1 MSFIDQIPDL
11 IDALMSFVV
20 HLDKYREFTLIEF
33 EFKSSWVLQA
43 FGLENKCFTSSVG
56 RHTQRDTFNSCFR

>member
-20 HLDKYREFTLIEF
+20 HLDKNRESTL
-33 EFKSSWVLQA
+33 VLNLILTILGYYKL
-43 FGLENKCFTSSVG
+43 FDLNINVSPPL
-56 RHTQRDTFNSCFR
+56 

>member
-1 MSFIDQIPDL
+1 MSFIGQIPDL

-20 HLDKYREFTLIEF
+20 HLDKNRECTLVLTLIL
-33 EFKSSWVLQA
+33 KVL
-43 FGLENKCFTSSVG
+43 GYYKLLDLKINVG